1 MKVRQ
6 LVQEADLQVKA
17 AAAQL
22 DAEVTGGYAGDLLSG
37 VIANAREGDVW
48 VTWHVH
54 PNIIA
59 VAVLGKLAAV
69 VLVDGRQPEEKTIEK
84 AEQEGIALLVS
95 EAPAFELIGRLNE
108 MGITGVR

>member
-1 MKVRQ
+1 MRVGQ
-6 LVQEADLQVKA
+6 LAEKADLEVKA
-17 AAAQL
+17 AAGSL

-54 PNIIA
+54 PNVIA
-59 VAVLGKLAAV
+59 VAVVAKVAAV
-69 VLVDGRQPEEKTIEK
+69 VLANGRQPEEETVRK

-95 EAPAFELIGRLNE
+95 KAPAFELIGRLYE
-108 MGITGVR
+108 MGITGV